1 MARGKQHV
9 GLGKG
14 LGDLFART
22 DEENTRDTTAPSD
35 RLRDGSYFVELPLDQ
50 IVPNPRQPRH
60 VFDEDDLNELAA
72 SIGEFGV
79 LQPVV
84 VREVGPKN
92 FELIMG
98 ERRFRASKIAGKETI
113 PAIVRG
119 TDDDAL
125 LRDALLEN
133 LHRANLNPL
142 EEALAYQQ
150 LLGDFNCTKE
160 ELSQRIHRSRPQ
172 ISNTLRLLNLPST
185 VQTKVAAGVLS
196 AGHARALLGLT
207 NQRSQELL
215 AERIVAEGLSV
226 RSTEE
231 IIRLGNVPT
240 EEEPTPRV
248 RRLPSE
254 REAAVAALLSDHFD
268 TRVKVAIGRNKGRI
282 TIEFASTDDL
292 DRIMAVIDGRT
303 VEP

>member
-1 MARGKQHV
+1 MAKPKHV

-22 DEENTRDTTAPSD
+22 EDEPNRPSE
-35 RLRDGSYFVELPLDQ
+35 RLRDGSYFVELPLDL

-60 VFDEDDLNELAA
+60 VFDEDDLAELSA
-72 SIGEFGV
+72 SIREFGV

-84 VREVGPKN
+84 VREIKPDR

-98 ERRFRASKIAGKETI
+98 ERRFRASKMAEKETI

-119 TDDDAL
+119 TEDDAL

-150 LLGDFNCTKE
+150 LLSDFECSHE
-160 ELSQRIHRSRPQ
+160 QLSVRIHRSRPQ
-172 ISNTLRLLNLPST
+172 ITNTLRLLNLPST
-185 VQTKVAAGVLS
+185 VQVKVAAGVIS
-196 AGHARALLGLT
+196 AGHARALLGLSS
-207 NQRSQELL
+207 QLAQELL

-231 IIRLGNVPT
+231 IVRLGDTPT
-240 EEEPTPRV
+240 AAPGEPAERV

-254 REAAVAALLSDHFD
+254 REAAVAAHLSDHFD
-268 TRVKVAIGRNKGRI
+268 TRVKVAIGKNKGKI
-282 TIEFASTDDL
+282 TIEFATVDDL
-292 DRIMAVIDGRT
+292 ERIMAVIDGRT
-303 VEP
+303 IDQ